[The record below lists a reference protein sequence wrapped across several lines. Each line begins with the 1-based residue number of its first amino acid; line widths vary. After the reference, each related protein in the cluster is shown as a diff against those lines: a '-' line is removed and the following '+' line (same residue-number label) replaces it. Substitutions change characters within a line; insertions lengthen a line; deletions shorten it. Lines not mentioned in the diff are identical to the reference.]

1 MVRKRVPP
9 AQKILPSGK
18 INGAP
23 IKWTDELIQKEADA
37 LDEWSKSDTC
47 HKLLDFCIQR
57 DLIYEDIEYFES
69 ISPTFSRSLKKAK
82 LKIAANREDMV
93 NKEQINYGAY
103 NRYVGLYD
111 PMLKKYERAEKAYE
125 AELKKQIVAGAN
137 GGNISINLTDYGKS

>member
-1 MVRKRVPP
+1 LVRKRVPL

-23 IKWTDELIQKEADA
+23 IQWTDELIQKEADA
-37 LDEWSKSDTC
+37 LAEWSKSDTC
-47 HKLLDFCIQR
+47 HKLLDFCIER

-69 ISPTFSRSLKKAK
+69 ISPTFSRCLKKAK

-103 NRYVGLYD
+103 SRYINMYD
-111 PMLKKYERAEKAYE
+111 PMLYKHERAEKAYE

-137 GGNISINLTDYGKS
+137 QGNVTLNITDYGKS